1 MSTQRVT
8 SLDPRRS
15 SRETPVHLF
24 VCANLFTE
32 ARAALAG
39 APDGAHLRLHP
50 FSARCGSPPVS
61 AVELD
66 RRIEKIPTNE
76 PLIWIGGCCLAP
88 LMRERERNVP
98 FRAKSPD
105 ALGFHRLDQC
115 FHLLTDPAWVDGWLT
130 QGAYLCTPSW
140 LAHWPRQ
147 LERLGLTERDLAR
160 AIFAESAR
168 DLLLLDTEHDPKA
181 PGHLEALAEYLALPA
196 RRERVGLGY
205 LRLNLIQIAERARHQ
220 TECRL
225 NTVRLTAAQQ
235 QLAET
240 AMAMDLVGR
249 LSVAEGELGVISQI
263 LEIFTALFA
272 PTLCFYLPG
281 CAIRASRPETLGD
294 TPQPD
299 SLAEARDF
307 ALERGATRVTA
318 SGQGFLLRL
327 QYEVETLGVFLIDG
341 LAMSQHLRKYQ
352 NLALQMAGLCAMAVQ
367 RAQSISLLSQ
377 SEVRYRSLFESMSE
391 GFALQ
396 EIILDDNGHPIDYRF
411 LDINRAFETLTG
423 LQRTD
428 LIGRRVR
435 EVIPGIEAHWIKRYG
450 EVALHGQAIRFEQFD
465 STFGRYFQIHAYSP
479 RVGTFAV
486 IFSDVTERRQ
496 TERELFEYREHLET
510 LVESRTAELALAK
523 QEAERASQAKSLF
536 LANMS
541 HEIRTPMNAII
552 GLTHLLGREITEP
565 AQRDRLFKIDGAT
578 KHLLSVINDILD
590 ISKIEAGKLELQT
603 SDFSPRVLLD
613 QVSALIAEQIQ
624 SKGLD
629 YRVDTGRLPA
639 VLHGDATRLR
649 QALLNYLSNALKFT
663 ERGCL
668 QLQARVL
675 EDSGEDALILFEVV
689 DTGIGIPEEM
699 QGRLFALF
707 EQGDGSPIRRYGG
720 TGLGL
725 AITRRIAELMG
736 GSSGV
741 ESVPGQGSRFWF
753 TARLLKRPDLALVP
767 SEGQPSVMDAQATLA
782 RNFHGWRLL
791 AVEDNPINQEVL
803 LELLGQ
809 ANLVADLAENGRR
822 AVELAS
828 QRLYRLVLM
837 DIQMPEMDGLE
848 ATRRLRQLP
857 GWGEV
862 PILAMTANVLDQ
874 ERQAC
879 LDAGM
884 NDHIA
889 KPVEP
894 ATFYASLLH
903 WLSSSGAC
911 AVQDRSE
918 PQDPWLEPQT
928 AQPDPSATP
937 PEPSEERDWLCEI
950 AGLDVEFGLHC
961 VGGKREL
968 YVRLLRKLVEG
979 HRDDRVKLRAH
990 LAMGEREAAQ
1000 RLAHT
1005 LKGAAGTLGAVELQ
1019 RLAAEL
1025 EGLIRS
1031 GAVASGGEPDL
1042 AELAWQV
1049 ERALIGLERGLQD
1062 GDRGDT

>member
-1 MSTQRVT
+1 
-8 SLDPRRS
+8 
-15 SRETPVHLF
+15 
-24 VCANLFTE
+24 
-32 ARAALAG
+32 
-39 APDGAHLRLHP
+39 
-50 FSARCGSPPVS
+50 
-61 AVELD
+61 
-66 RRIEKIPTNE
+66 
-76 PLIWIGGCCLAP
+76 
-88 LMRERERNVP
+88 MRERDRNVTLKT
-98 FRAKSPD
+98 RSAD

-115 FHLLTDPAWVDGWLT
+115 FHLLTDPAWIDEWLT
-130 QGAYLCTPSW
+130 QGAYLCTPGW
-140 LAHWPRQ
+140 LAAWPRH
-147 LERLGLTERDLAR
+147 LERLGLSDRDLAR
-160 AIFAESAR
+160 TVFGESAHT
-168 DLLLLDTEHDPKA
+168 LLLLDTGHDPRA
-181 PGHLEALAEYLALPA
+181 TEHLAALAEHLALPA

-205 LRLNLIQIAERARHQ
+205 LRLSLVQLAEQASHRAEH
-220 TECRL
+220 RL
-225 NTVRLTAAQQ
+225 NATRLAAARQ

-249 LSVAEGELGVISQI
+249 LSVAEGERGVIGQI

-272 PTLCFYLPG
+272 PTRCFYLPQ
-281 CAIRASRPETLGD
+281 AEVRASRPETLGD
-294 TPQPD
+294 KPTPE
-299 SLAEARDF
+299 SFAEARDF
-307 ALERGATRVTA
+307 ALERGTIRATA

-327 QYEVETLGVFLIDG
+327 QHETETLGVFLIDG

-367 RAQSISLLSQ
+367 RAQSIQLLSQ
-377 SEVRYRSLFESMSE
+377 SEARYRSLFESMSE
-391 GFALQ
+391 GFALH
-396 EIILDDNGHPIDYRF
+396 EIILDDRGHPIDYRF
-411 LDINRAFETLTG
+411 LDVNRAFETLTG
-423 LQRTD
+423 LLRAD

-435 EVIPGIEAHWIKRYG
+435 EVIPDIEGHWIKRYG

-496 TERELFEYREHLET
+496 AERELFDYREHLET

-552 GLTHLLGREITEP
+552 GLTHLLGREISVP
-565 AQRDRLFKIDGAT
+565 AQRDRLLKIDGAA

-590 ISKIEAGKLELQT
+590 ISKIEAGKLDLQM
-603 SDFSPRVLLD
+603 SDFSPRVLID

-629 YRVDTGRLPA
+629 YRVDTGPLPI

-649 QALLNYLSNALKFT
+649 QALLNYLGNALKFT
-663 ERGCL
+663 ERGRIR
-668 QLQARVL
+668 LQARLL
-675 EDSGEDALILFEVV
+675 EDSDEDVLISFEVI

-699 QGRLFALF
+699 QGRLFTLF

-736 GSSGV
+736 GSAGV

-753 TARLLKRPDLALVP
+753 TARLLKRPDRELGSL
-767 SEGQPSVMDAQATLA
+767 EGQPSVINALETLA
-782 RNFHGWRLL
+782 REFRGCRLL
-791 AVEDNPINQEVL
+791 AVEDNSINQEVL

-822 AVELAS
+822 AVELAG
-828 QRLYRLVLM
+828 QRRYRLVLM
-837 DIQMPEMDGLE
+837 DVQMPEMDGLE
-848 ATRRLRQLP
+848 ATRRIRRLP
-857 GWGEV
+857 GWDEV
-862 PILAMTANVLDQ
+862 PILAMTANVLGQ

-894 ATFYASLLH
+894 VAFYENLLH
-903 WLSSSGAC
+903 WLSSPGSRA
-911 AVQDRSE
+911 AQPEATNS
-918 PQDPWLEPQT
+918 PLEPHT
-928 AQPDPSATP
+928 KHPWPT
-937 PEPSEERDWLCEI
+937 EELDWLRTI
-950 AGLDVEFGLHC
+950 PGLDAEFGLHC
-961 VGGKREL
+961 VGGKRDL
-968 YVRLLRKLVEG
+968 YVRLLHKLVDG
-979 HRDDRVKLRAH
+979 HRDDAARLRAH
-990 LAMGEREAAQ
+990 LAAGEHDEAQ
-1000 RLAHT
+1000 RLVHT

-1019 RLAAEL
+1019 RAAAEL
-1025 EGLIRS
+1025 ESAIRS
-1031 GAVASGGEPDL
+1031 GLVGRGDEPEM
-1042 AELAWQV
+1042 A
-1049 ERALIGLERGLQD
+1049 ALIAWVEQALDALAGRLPNPGAA
-1062 GDRGDT
+1062 

>member
-1 MSTQRVT
+1 M
-8 SLDPRRS
+8 
-15 SRETPVHLF
+15 PVHLF
-24 VCANLFTE
+24 VCASLFTE

-39 APDGAHLRLHP
+39 APECAHLILHP
-50 FSARCGSPPVS
+50 FPTRCGSPPVS

-66 RRIEKIPTNE
+66 GRIARVPSDE
-76 PLIWIGGCCLAP
+76 PLIWIGGCCIAP
-88 LMRERERNVP
+88 LMRERERTVSL
-98 FRAKSPD
+98 RARSPD
-105 ALGFHRLDQC
+105 ALSFHHLDQC
-115 FHLLTDPAWVDGWLT
+115 FHLLTDPAWVDEWLT
-130 QGAYLCTPSW
+130 QGAYLCTPGW
-140 LAHWPRQ
+140 LNAWPRH
-147 LERLGLTERDLAR
+147 LERLGLSDRNLAR
-160 AIFAESAR
+160 AVFSESASC
-168 DLLLLDTEHDPKA
+168 LLLLDTERDPKA
-181 PGHLEALAEYLALPA
+181 QEHLAALAEHLALPT

-205 LRLNLIQIAERARHQ
+205 LRLNLIQIAERARYQ
-220 TECRL
+220 VEQRLSAARL
-225 NTVRLTAAQQ
+225 NAARQ

-249 LSVAEGELGVISQI
+249 LSVSDGERRVIGQI
-263 LEIFTALFA
+263 LEIFAALFA
-272 PTLCFYLPG
+272 PTLCFYLP
-281 CAIRASRPETLGD
+281 CTEIRASHPDTLGD
-294 TPQPD
+294 RPTPE
-299 SLAEARDF
+299 SLTEVRHF
-307 ALERGATRVTA
+307 APERAMIQVTA

-327 QYEVETLGVFLIDG
+327 QHETETQGVFLIDG

-377 SEVRYRSLFESMSE
+377 SEARYRSLFESMSE
-391 GFALQ
+391 GFALH
-396 EIILDDNGHPIDYRF
+396 EIILDDTGYPIDYRF
-411 LDINRAFETLTG
+411 LDLNRAFETLTG
-423 LQRTD
+423 LQRAD

-435 EVIPGIEAHWIKRYG
+435 EVIPRIEDHWIKRYG

-510 LVESRTAELALAK
+510 LVETRTAELALAK

-552 GLTHLLGREITEP
+552 GLSHLLGREVTDAI
-565 AQRDRLFKIDGAT
+565 QRDRLLKIDGAA

-603 SDFSPRVLLD
+603 TDFSPRVLLD
-613 QVSALIAEQIQ
+613 QVSALIAEQVQ
-624 SKGLD
+624 SKQLS
-629 YRVDTGRLPA
+629 YSVDADPLPA

-663 ERGCL
+663 ERGRIRL
-668 QLQARVL
+668 KARVL
-675 EDSGEDALILFEVV
+675 EDSSEDVLISFEVI
-689 DTGIGIPEEM
+689 DTGLGIPEEM

-736 GSSGV
+736 GHAGV
-741 ESVPGQGSRFWF
+741 ESTPGQGSRFWF
-753 TARLLKRPDLALVP
+753 TARLIKRPDLDLAP
-767 SEGQPSVMDAQATLA
+767 SGGERSSVLDAQEILA
-782 RNFHGWRLL
+782 RDFRGWRLL
-791 AVEDNPINQEVL
+791 AVEDNAINQEVL

-822 AVELAS
+822 AVELAGQ
-828 QRLYRLVLM
+828 QRYRLVLM
-837 DIQMPEMDGLE
+837 DVQMPEMDGLE
-848 ATRRLRQLP
+848 ATRRIRQLP
-857 GWGEV
+857 GWSEV
-862 PILAMTANVLDQ
+862 PILAMTANVLGQ

-879 LDAGM
+879 LEAGM
-884 NDHIA
+884 NDHLA

-894 ATFYASLLH
+894 ATFYASLLR
-903 WLSSSGAC
+903 WLSSPGAR
-911 AVQDRSE
+911 AVQDLSE
-918 PQDPWLEPQT
+918 SPQA
-928 AQPDPSATP
+928 AQ
-937 PEPSEERDWLCEI
+937 PEPSTERDGLR
-950 AGLDVEFGLHC
+950 AVPGLDLEFGLRC

-968 YVRLLRKLVEG
+968 YVRLLHKLVDG
-979 HRDDRVKLRAH
+979 HRDDMIKLRAH
-990 LAMGEREAAQ
+990 LAAGERDKAQ

-1005 LKGAAGTLGAVELQ
+1005 LKGASGTLGAVELQ
-1019 RLAAEL
+1019 RAAAEL

-1031 GAVASGGEPDL
+1031 EAVSSGDEPEMTAL
-1042 AELAWQV
+1042 ALHVKQ
-1049 ERALIGLERGLQD
+1049 ALQRLEAGLQG
-1062 GDRGDT
+1062 GDRDTLLS